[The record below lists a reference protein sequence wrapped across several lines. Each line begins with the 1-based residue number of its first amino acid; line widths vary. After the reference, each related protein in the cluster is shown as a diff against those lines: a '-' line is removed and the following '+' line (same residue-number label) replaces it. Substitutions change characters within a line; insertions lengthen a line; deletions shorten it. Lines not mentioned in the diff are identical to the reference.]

1 LPDDFNVVAE
11 GGYYALQERYRKF
24 HQQNLFMDIQ
34 FEMLVKQL
42 SHFFQHISK
51 MKVAEVGKESFIKC
65 KKNLPDAAPIVNA
78 GGFANIYKLAAD
90 PKAELVKLIVENLK
104 ATGGK
109 TEFSHIPDWFEFQ
122 KANVRKQIED
132 GTYYFEDEVSIES
145 LPNADGYISLGKGKL
160 KHDINGFVLEG
171 MENNEKLE
179 LIKEPLSMYGLHIE
193 YDYFKKG
200 DCIDLSTHKDTYY
213 IYPLNKKNVVT
224 KLHFAVEEIYKI
236 KHDLLIKG
244 IKKI

>member
-109 TEFSHIPDWFEFQ
+109 GTYSDEGKIDMLVALLQSKGEGFCSVKVDGEWEEVLARQGKKSTKRQKLVSGAKKLIRPTSNFNVKNMGFQ
-122 KANVRKQIED
+122 TTVLSPRGNGVLKANVK
-132 GTYYFEDEVSIES
+132 VSIYV
-145 LPNADGYISLGKGKL
+145 DCYI
-160 KHDINGFVLEG
+160 E
-171 MENNEKLE
+171 
-179 LIKEPLSMYGLHIE
+179 
-193 YDYFKKG
+193 
-200 DCIDLSTHKDTYY
+200 
-213 IYPLNKKNVVT
+213 
-224 KLHFAVEEIYKI
+224 
-236 KHDLLIKG
+236 
-244 IKKI
+244 